1 MKTPFNFCFERWNS
15 TNRTVPE
22 SFHPIYRERQ
32 RYGDP
37 YRLPVHDGGRRQHPS
52 SFGEPHQGPSMCAGR
67 RQNPLRAIVDRQRMP
82 VAYGGTH
89 RRCRHWAYYWSSEA
103 SRPLVYFLHSDALLI
118 PITRRTRFG
127 IDERIKCWPRRVS
140 PCSYRS
146 SSPTYACIY
155 PLHPRLYAVAHEIC
169 HPVVDLKGNRTWS
182 LGICDAPGPAAQI
195 TTHGRVKPAK

>member
-1 MKTPFNFCFERWNS
+1 MKTPLNFCFERWNS

-82 VAYGGTH
+82 VAYGGAH
-89 RRCRHWAYYWSSEA
+89 RRCRHWAYYWSRA
-103 SRPLVYFLHSDALLI
+103 F
-118 PITRRTRFG
+118 
-127 IDERIKCWPRRVS
+127 RRVGGWD
-140 PCSYRS
+140 CRRRQCIKRRS
-146 SSPTYACIY
+146 QEGQSRYVNA
-155 PLHPRLYAVAHEIC
+155 
-169 HPVVDLKGNRTWS
+169 S
-182 LGICDAPGPAAQI
+182 LGRLVE
-195 TTHGRVKPAK
+195 RVRAEL